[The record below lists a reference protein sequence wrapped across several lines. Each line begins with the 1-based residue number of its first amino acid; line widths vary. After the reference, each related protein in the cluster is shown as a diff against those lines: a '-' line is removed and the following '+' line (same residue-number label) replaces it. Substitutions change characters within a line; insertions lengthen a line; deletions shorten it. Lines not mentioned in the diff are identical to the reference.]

1 MSFVALFKLKN
12 DLIKHTKFVYIQK
25 HFFFNRNGKCN
36 WYQNRFEY
44 ILVSHP
50 FLPARILWCLLHFKS
65 QDPFKHNKKEG
76 DTRNYFCIMYGCV
89 TLRLKPAYFQS
100 DTSFS
105 NAQNGTYLFFEK
117 ATKNGGTKRGQR
129 TKLNFYADFDSQW
142 VRWII
147 LMLYV
152 VNVAM
157 SKRQYPRFCAC
168 FLCTQ
173 YL

>member
-1 MSFVALFKLKN
+1 MCHTKLMTEETKNMSLGIECVALFRLKN

-50 FLPARILWCLLHFKS
+50 FLPVRILWCLLHFKS

-105 NAQNGTYLFFEK
+105 NAQNGTYLFFQTGNEK
-117 ATKNGGTKRGQR
+117 WKNESRVKNKNQIFTH
-129 TKLNFYADFDSQW
+129 S
-142 VRWII
+142 II
-147 LMLYV
+147 L
-152 VNVAM
+152 
-157 SKRQYPRFCAC
+157 C
-168 FLCTQ
+168 
-173 YL
+173 